1 MPKYYEISEEAAKRA
16 KNANSYS
23 DYVSGSATAGY
34 RAMVDEAYALGEA
47 QKSRV
52 DPMYHDK
59 IDGLLDRYARK
70 LADNLNARNA
80 IDARVPSMLITGG
93 GNFPTSKKK
102 KQNAARDKNM
112 GEYMEI
118 KDLLH
123 KIRSVGKGG
132 ISADDN
138 LAVEKLTAKLAEL
151 EESQMLMKSVN
162 AYYRKHETLDG
173 CPGLSAEVVQ
183 QLKASMSRDWRKAP
197 VPFPSYQL
205 SNNNANIHRVQARIE
220 ELSSRSDFAGW
231 TFPGGKAEINE
242 GENRLQL
249 FFDEKPSDAQ
259 RQELKQNG
267 FKWAP
272 SQSAWQRQL
281 TQNAVRAA
289 DRLDFLRPEGGGSI
303 RALQPYAHKAA
314 PDRDER

>member
-23 DYVSGSATAGY
+23 DYVPGSATAGY
-34 RAMVDEAYALGEA
+34 RAMVDEAYALGDE

-52 DPMYHDK
+52 DPMYHEK
-59 IDGLLDRYARK
+59 IDGLLDRYARR

-93 GNFPTSKKK
+93 GNFPTSKKE

-138 LAVEKLTAKLAEL
+138 LAEEKLTAKLAEL
-151 EESQMLMKSVN
+151 EESQVLMKSAN
-162 AYYRKHETLDG
+162 AYFRKNKTLDG
-173 CPGLSAEVVQ
+173 CPGLSAEVTQ

-281 TQNAVRAA
+281 NQNAIRAA
-289 DRLDFLRPEGGGSI
+289 DRLDFLRSEGGGSI

-314 PDRDER
+314 PDRGER

>member
-34 RAMVDEAYALGEA
+34 RAMVDEAYALGVE

-70 LADNLNARNA
+70 LAENLNARNA

-93 GNFPTSKKK
+93 GNFPTAKKE

-123 KIRSVGKGG
+123 KIRSVGRGG
-132 ISADDN
+132 ISADDT

-151 EESQMLMKSVN
+151 EESQALMKSAN
-162 AYYRKHETLDG
+162 AYFRKNKTLDG
-173 CPGLSAEVVQ
+173 CPGLSAEVTQ
-183 QLKASMSRDWRKAP
+183 QVKASMSRDWRKDP

-220 ELSSRSDFAGW
+220 ELSSRSEFAGW

-249 FFDEKPSDAQ
+249 IFDEKPSDAQ

-281 TQNAVRAA
+281 NQNAVRAA
-289 DRLDFLRPEGGGSI
+289 DRLDFLRPDGGGSI

-314 PDRDER
+314 PDRGDR

>member
-23 DYVSGSATAGY
+23 DYIPGSATAEY
-34 RAMVDEAYALGEA
+34 RALVDHAYALGEE
-47 QKSRV
+47 QKNRV
-52 DPMYHDK
+52 DSMYHEK
-59 IDGLLDRYARK
+59 IDGLLDRYARR

-80 IDARVPSMLITGG
+80 IDARVPSMFITGG
-93 GNFPTSKKK
+93 GNFPTAKKE

-123 KIRSVGKGG
+123 KIRTVGKGG

-151 EESQMLMKSVN
+151 EESQALMKSAN
-162 AYYRKHETLDG
+162 AYFRKNKTLDG
-173 CPGLSAEVVQ
+173 CPGLPAEVVERC
-183 QLKASMSRDWRKAP
+183 KASMSRDWRKAP

-259 RQELKQNG
+259 RQDLKQNG

-281 TQNAVRAA
+281 TKNAICSA

-314 PDRDER
+314 PDRGER

>member
-1 MPKYYEISEEAAKRA
+1 MPKYYEISEETAKRA

-52 DPMYHDK
+52 DPMYYEK

-70 LADNLNARNA
+70 LADNLNAQNA

-93 GNFPTSKKK
+93 GNFPTAKKE

-132 ISADDN
+132 ISANDN

-151 EESQMLMKSVN
+151 EESQVLMKSVN
-162 AYYRKHETLDG
+162 AYYRKNKTLDG
-173 CPGLSAEVVQ
+173 CPGLSAEVTQ